1 MQDKSF
7 TLNPR
12 SSAFIG
18 GQFVVVLWSGLLT
31 LRVEGRWALTAFQLA
46 LLALAAALIVRRRF
60 SIHPHPVAILL
71 AAAALWGVFQTAL
84 GISVDAHRTL
94 EAALGWIVNCAAFSI
109 ALAVTGDSLDRRR
122 FLTAQ
127 LFFALALS
135 VAAVI
140 GLLTISQLG
149 PFVYKNQFAAYV
161 ESVLGLAIAA
171 AIRDRRRSF
180 AWLLVAAALFA
191 SVVAAGSRAGSIL
204 CLAELILLPA
214 IAFTRGWI
222 SGRSLIRVAALAVL
236 TGGVLVA
243 VAGWETTWRR
253 LQEPNPYSLRADL
266 LRSSID
272 MARDRPLAGFGLGT
286 WSTAYP
292 AYARFD
298 DGSFVNQAHND
309 WVQWAAEGGLPFL
322 ALMIAVVAWLA
333 RPAVESLWG
342 LGLLAVFAHA
352 WVDYPFEQRPAL
364 AAFFFAMAGALAAQ
378 SGASS
383 LSTSSP
389 AANRPRGSSPV

>member
-1 MQDKSF
+1 M
-7 TLNPR
+7 
-12 SSAFIG
+12 
-18 GQFVVVLWSGLLT
+18 
-31 LRVEGRWALTAFQLA
+31 
-46 LLALAAALIVRRRF
+46 
-60 SIHPHPVAILL
+60 
-71 AAAALWGVFQTAL
+71 
-84 GISVDAHRTL
+84 
-94 EAALGWIVNCAAFSI
+94 
-109 ALAVTGDSLDRRR
+109 
-122 FLTAQ
+122 
-127 LFFALALS
+127 
-135 VAAVI
+135 I

-171 AIRDRRRSF
+171 AIQDRRRSF
-180 AWLLVAAALFA
+180 AWLLVASALFA

-292 AYARFD
+292 AYARYD

-322 ALMIAVVAWLA
+322 VLMAPWL
-333 RPAVESLWG
+333 RCWPG
-342 LGLLAVFAHA
+342 
-352 WVDYPFEQRPAL
+352 PQ
-364 AAFFFAMAGALAAQ
+364 
-378 SGASS
+378 
-383 LSTSSP
+383 SSP
-389 AANRPRGSSPV
+389 CGDWA